1 MCSSRV
7 LSVDEACEARPE
19 PRPAAAPQNPLK
31 RLHCAVQQYAWGR
44 NSEDSEVGR
53 PWLAARGAPWWQ
65 LAAPARRLCRCLT
78 TVPVPPPR
86 AGGPAGGFLGPD
98 CGPHQA
104 VRRAVVRREAK
115 HVAATG
121 CRDRAAAAHAP
132 RTPPYYHTAATMH
145 VARPPACPPPT
156 HPHSSRRMGTHPS
169 GPSLL
174 ADNGYAGQP
183 LLTLLRDRPELL
195 GAALPRFGCDLPFLF
210 KVLSVGTA
218 LSIQSHPDKELA
230 ERLHAEKPEVGA
242 ESAGGRRGDVGPV
255 REPACAILPLASC
268 RACLLLQLI
277 RNPGCSVL
285 TACRKLCVTPAH
297 SHPTSLPAAGCSA
310 NPPAHLPPLC
320 STPCPQIYKD
330 ANHKPEMAL
339 AITEFEALC
348 AFVPHAELLESLEAC
363 PELAE
368 CCGSQGVEALRAAA
382 SAPDGSP
389 QRTAALR
396 AAFHE
401 VMACPAERAAAYVA
415 RMCERLKADAAAGR
429 QLSPRELLSLRLE
442 LQVGWAGCSPGCLCD
457 GWLGCLH
464 RWAGCSAA
472 RPVWQLAQLSG
483 QLCTMPHLPA
493 STLPTPQYPGDVG
506 VLAAWFLNYLR
517 LQPGQAVALP
527 ANEPHAYISGEIV
540 EVMATSG
547 EEQACWLCVV
557 QGCVPGMCSCV
568 QFWPLL
574 SPLPIHVPYLAVL
587 PLPTLPQTM

>member
-7 LSVDEACEARPE
+7 RSVDEACERPLE

-44 NSEDSEVGR
+44 NSEDSEV
-53 PWLAARGAPWWQ
+53 AQ
-65 LAAPARRLCRCLT
+65 L
-78 TVPVPPPR
+78 
-86 AGGPAGGFLGPD
+86 
-98 CGPHQA
+98 
-104 VRRAVVRREAK
+104 
-115 HVAATG
+115 VAASGQPVDLTK
-121 CRDRAAAAHAP
+121 
-132 RTPPYYHTAATMH
+132 PYAELW
-145 VARPPACPPPT
+145 
-156 HPHSSRRMGTHPS
+156 MGTHPS

-174 ADNGYAGQP
+174 VDNGYAGQP
-183 LLTLLRDRPELL
+183 LLTLLRDRPQML

-230 ERLHAEKPEVGA
+230 ERLHAEKPE
-242 ESAGGRRGDVGPV
+242 
-255 REPACAILPLASC
+255 
-268 RACLLLQLI
+268 
-277 RNPGCSVL
+277 
-285 TACRKLCVTPAH
+285 
-297 SHPTSLPAAGCSA
+297 
-310 NPPAHLPPLC
+310 
-320 STPCPQIYKD
+320 IYKD

-339 AITEFEALC
+339 ALTEFEALC

-368 CCGSQGVEALRAAA
+368 CCGSRCVEGLQAAA

-401 VMACPAERAAAYVA
+401 VMACPPERAAAFVA

-442 LQVGWAGCSPGCLCD
+442 L
-457 GWLGCLH
+457 
-464 RWAGCSAA
+464 
-472 RPVWQLAQLSG
+472 
-483 QLCTMPHLPA
+483 
-493 STLPTPQYPGDVG
+493 QYPGDVG

-540 EVMATSG
+540 EVMATSDNVIRAG
-547 EEQACWLCVV
+547 LTPKMRDVEALCSSLTYD
-557 QGCVPGMCSCV
+557 QGLPE
-568 QFWPLL
+568 LL
-574 SPLPIHVPYLAVL
+574 TGAKVAASPHLAVYRPPFREFELWRYTPPAGTAEEL
-587 PLPTLPQTM
+587 PAADGPLMLLVQQGGLRVRSGGQTRNLQRGDVYFVAAGAALELQAAADSRVWFAACNGMGFEA